1 MNIDQQITV
10 KRMSQLK
17 LYSSNLLC
25 GLYSLMSNISYEY
38 SVIYSICINIHTQ
51 KSLWLFAFDLSLS
64 RLLSDYFTVGLI
76 IERYTS
82 TYFLSINE
90 VSAKSMAMLEFGNF
104 TAL

>member
-38 SVIYSICINIHTQ
+38 SVIYRVFVQTYTHRRV
-51 KSLWLFAFDLSLS
+51 FAFDLSLS

-90 VSAKSMAMLEFGNF
+90 VSAKSMAILEFGNSIGF
-104 TAL
+104 E

>member
-51 KSLWLFAFDLSLS
+51 NLVFAFDLSLS

-90 VSAKSMAMLEFGNF
+90 VSAKSMAILEFGNSI
-104 TAL
+104 AL

>member
-64 RLLSDYFTVGLI
+64 RLLSDYFTVRFDNREVYFNI
-76 IERYTS
+76 I
-82 TYFLSINE
+82 FLE
-90 VSAKSMAMLEFGNF
+90 HQ
-104 TAL
+104 